1 MTPSWTRAAAL
12 VTAGGAL
19 IVTAACAGN
28 DSRAGDSRTAAPST
42 RSTATA
48 ASTKAASTSAK
59 GTDTPTGASPTAQ
72 GRSSAT
78 GSATTKAGRHTHDKT
93 SGKHHKS
100 TSKRGHD
107 PSTTPSPGRRSGRD
121 PITGGKKSD
130 KPVLAV
136 KIDNVAAARPQAGI
150 GAADIVVA
158 ERVESD
164 LTRLVGVFHSS
175 FPKRVGPVRSAR
187 NTDLQLLGMFNK
199 PGLVFSGAN
208 SKVMKQ
214 VKKAPVHPIKRSRRD
229 HSRKAPH
236 NVIVNL
242 ARIAR
247 TEKTGKPRPI
257 GYRFAARGGGWKS
270 ATGKK
275 KVKIAVGDDTFGFA
289 YRGGT
294 YRTSWN
300 GHATTDAG
308 SHKPVRTDNI
318 VRLRVKSHKDTHT
331 TSNLSTVAESTGS
344 GVATIYSHGKKRTG
358 RWSRS
363 KRSAPMI
370 LHDGHGKN
378 IDLKPG
384 RTWIVLDG

>member
-1 MTPSWTRAAAL
+1 MTNTWTRAAAV

-19 IVTAACAGN
+19 IVTGACAGN
-28 DSRAGDSRTAAPST
+28 DSGTRDSRTAGPST
-42 RSTATA
+42 QSTATA
-48 ASTKAASTSAK
+48 TSTNAK
-59 GTDTPTGASPTAQ
+59 GTDTPTDASPTAR
-72 GRSSAT
+72 GTSSAT
-78 GSATTKAGRHTHDKT
+78 PSPTTKGRRPKPDQT
-93 SGKHHKS
+93 SGTDHKS
-100 TSKRGHD
+100 TSKRGD
-107 PSTTPSPGRRSGRD
+107 DTSTTPSPGRRSGRD

-164 LTRLVGVFHSS
+164 LTRLVWVFHSS

-214 VKKAPVHPIKRSRRD
+214 VNKAPVHPIKRSRRD

-247 TEKTGKPRPI
+247 TEKTGKKPRPI
-257 GYRFAARGGGWKS
+257 GYRFAARGGAWKS
-270 ATGKK
+270 AAGKK
-275 KVKIAVGDDTFGFA
+275 KVKITVGDDTFGFT

-294 YRTSWN
+294 YRTWWN

-308 SHKPVRTDNI
+308 SDKPVRADNI
-318 VRLRVKSHKDTHT
+318 VRLHVKSHRDKKT
-331 TSNLSTVAESTGS
+331 TSNLSTVAETTGS
-344 GVATIYSHGKKRTG
+344 GAATVYSRGKKRTG
-358 RWSRS
+358 RW
-363 KRSAPMI
+363 KRSTRSGPMT
-370 LHDGHGKN
+370 LHDAGGEN
-378 IDLKPG
+378 IRLHPG